1 MNRVVLAYS
10 GGLDTSVACS
20 RLREQGSEVVAV
32 LVDVGQPGDIEAAA
46 ERARQFGAIEARVVD
61 ARGRFADR
69 FVVPALQMNALY
81 QGKYSLV
88 SALSRPLIASVLVEV
103 ARETN
108 SRVVAHGCTGKGND
122 QVRFEVSLS
131 ALAPDLEVLAPV
143 RDWRM
148 SRDEAIEYARAHD
161 LAITPTRSAPYSI
174 DENLWGRTIE
184 CGELED
190 PWATPPEDIYELTSN
205 PASMQGGGEITIGF
219 DNGVPVFI
227 DGEMLDVQGVIEVV
241 GKMAGAYGFGR
252 VDMVEDRLIGIKS
265 REIYETPGAL
275 ALIAA
280 HRELESL
287 TLERATGRYKRRLE
301 EDWATIV
308 YEGLWYSPLREALTA
323 FADST
328 QAVVVGDVRLRFTP
342 GGCHVTGRRSPHSLY
357 DHDLATYGA
366 EDTFDHSDAR
376 GFIHLWGLPATR
388 WATVHAGRR

>member
-1 MNRVVLAYS
+1 MSRVVLAYS
-10 GGLDTSVACS
+10 GGLDTSVAIS

-32 LVDVGQPGDIEAAA
+32 LVDVGQPGDHEAIV
-46 ERARQFGAIEARVVD
+46 ERARQLGAVEACVVD
-61 ARGRFADR
+61 ARKKFTDEY
-69 FVVPALQMNALY
+69 VVPALQMNALY

-108 SRVVAHGCTGKGND
+108 ATVVAHGCTGKGND

-131 ALAPDLEVLAPV
+131 ALAPDLVVLAPV
-143 RDWRM
+143 RDWYM
-148 SRDEAIEYARAHD
+148 SRDETIGYAHAHD
-161 LAITPTRSAPYSI
+161 LPITTTRGSPYSI
-174 DENLWGRTIE
+174 DENLWGRSIE

-190 PWATPPEDIYELTSN
+190 AWVSPPEPVYELTSN
-205 PASMQGGGEITIGF
+205 PASAQGAADVIIGF
-219 DNGVPVFI
+219 DHGVPVSV

-241 GKMAGAYGFGR
+241 GKTAGAYGFGR

-275 ALIAA
+275 ALITA
-280 HRELESL
+280 HRDLESI
-287 TLERATGRYKRRLE
+287 TLERAASRYKRRLE

-323 FADST
+323 FAEAT
-328 QAVVVGDVRLRFTP
+328 QAAVVGDVRLRFTP

-357 DHDLATYGA
+357 DRALATYGSG
-366 EDTFDHSDAR
+366 DVFDHTDAP
-376 GFIHLWGLPATR
+376 GFIRLWGLPAKR
-388 WATVHAGRR
+388 WATVHGAGG